1 MSNKN
6 MYCEDI
12 NRGCGSGGCGCGGC
26 GGPFGFLGCLEL
38 EEWLLPILVIFLLFS
53 AGGGIF
59 DFLFCEENAIIWII
73 LIVLLL
79 GIID

>member
-1 MSNKN
+1 

-12 NRGCGSGGCGCGGC
+12 NRGCGSGGCGCGGGLF
-26 GGPFGFLGCLEL
+26 GGLEL
-38 EEWLLPILVIFLLFS
+38 EEWILPILVIFLLFS